1 MTRKL
6 VSHLV
11 VEAVVPTRLIDPFRC
26 LTQAAL
32 QLFLSTPV
40 TKHGRAFD
48 AVIARSNVS
57 PCEPKSSQHAFIY
70 L

>member
-6 VSHLV
+6 VTHLV
-11 VEAVVPTRLIDPFRC
+11 GGVCAKCLIDRFRC

-32 QLFLSTPV
+32 QLFLSTRV

-48 AVIARSNVS
+48 AGIARSSVS
-57 PCEPKSSQHAFIY
+57 PCEPESSQHAFIY
-70 L
+70 P